1 MCSLK
6 RKQGSMF
13 KSILPF
19 LLTLKLKNMEKFK
32 KFCKKVLKAYLN
44 SASMYYCT
52 GTFPIRID
60 H

>member
-1 MCSLK
+1 
-6 RKQGSMF
+6 MF

-52 GTFPIRID
+52 GTFPVRID